1 MPFSFSYLC
10 LSQHNLKMK
19 SDLSLP
25 SFIDSALDAV
35 GEKSLPSLQSES
47 FSPGLSSR
55 SFIVLSCAYGSVIHF
70 EVLGGGS
77 KM

>member
-1 MPFSFSYLC
+1 
-10 LSQHNLKMK
+10 MK

-47 FSPGLSSR
+47 FSPELSSR

-70 EVLGGGS
+70 EVLGGWF
-77 KM
+77 